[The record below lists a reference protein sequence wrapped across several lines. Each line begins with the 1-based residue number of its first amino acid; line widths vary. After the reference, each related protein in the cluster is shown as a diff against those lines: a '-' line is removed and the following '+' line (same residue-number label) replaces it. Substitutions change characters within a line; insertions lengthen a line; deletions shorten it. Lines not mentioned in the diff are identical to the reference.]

1 MARPKRYRRVQAF
14 ERLNLSQLAREIDRT
29 PAETR
34 KVVTRARR
42 LGLLRPR
49 VRARKGED
57 LTFDAIEVETIK
69 AMIGVP
75 HRPAPQERDWLS
87 DYLGETNAR
96 RE

>member
-1 MARPKRYRRVQAF
+1 M
-14 ERLNLSQLAREIDRT
+14 NISQLAREIDRT
-29 PAETR
+29 LAETR
-34 KVVTRARR
+34 KVVTRAQR

-49 VRARKGED
+49 IRSQRWAD
-57 LTFDAIEVETIK
+57 LTFDVIEAETIK

-75 HRPAPQERDWLS
+75 HRPVPQERDWLA